1 MKYQVEFHQQLLIV
15 CQEYQYQEYQ
25 YQYQYQEYQYQYQY
39 QEYQYQYQDGQS
51 VFHY

>member
-25 YQYQYQEYQYQYQY
+25 YQYQ
-39 QEYQYQYQDGQS
+39 DGQS